1 MQMASKHTTEVI
13 IDGKIFTLGGYE
25 SEEYLQKVAAYIN
38 NKITELK
45 QQDGYKK
52 LTFDVQKTLLD
63 LNIADDYFKTQA
75 QAESLKSELENKK
88 KELTKTRVELAE
100 SKHSAENK
108 LADLKRSNESIEKEK
123 ENLVAQLITAK
134 EELVRYEARISEMTE
149 SEQTERKQL
158 QEQIETLQKEKQ
170 EILEREQHQKATYE
184 KEIQE
189 LQQNQ
194 QKSGKKHS
202 SKHNNKQK
210 KYPVSKPVDLPVNVI
225 NDDKII
231 RTSDTNKLLST
242 LQDMF

>member
-1 MQMASKHTTEVI
+1 M
-13 IDGKIFTLGGYE
+13 
-25 SEEYLQKVAAYIN
+25 
-38 NKITELK
+38 
-45 QQDGYKK
+45 
-52 LTFDVQKTLLD
+52 
-63 LNIADDYFKTQA
+63 
-75 QAESLKSELENKK
+75 
-88 KELTKTRVELAE
+88 
-100 SKHSAENK
+100 
-108 LADLKRSNESIEKEK
+108 
-123 ENLVAQLITAK
+123 
-134 EELVRYEARISEMTE
+134 
-149 SEQTERKQL
+149 